1 MIVAKV
7 PLSAGRSA
15 RLFVHGAA
23 DVALFTP
30 AVEPSFMEEDDRER
44 EPALREV
51 LAKSLVYVDAHAGI
65 DPADVQ
71 HLFIRAT
78 DDPDEIPILACAI
91 ATEARVEQTLAEA
104 PYVAET
110 FSFQVS
116 SGNLVTPAGT
126 IAAFEGWFER
136 TFPDMRLPI
145 ICFARLSETIE
156 QLQELDLDWAI
167 LQAEPDDSASLPSSV
182 DDVQGLVAA

>member
-1 MIVAKV
+1 MIVATV
-7 PLSAGRSA
+7 PLSADRSA
-15 RLFVHGAA
+15 RLFVRNAA

-30 AVEPSFMEEDDRER
+30 MVAPLFMEEDDRER

-51 LAKSLVYVDAHAGI
+51 LAKPLVFVDAHSGI

-71 HLFIRAT
+71 HLFVRAT
-78 DDPDEIPILACAI
+78 EDPDEIPLLACAI
-91 ATEARVEQTLAEA
+91 ATEARVEQALAEA
-104 PYVAET
+104 RYVAET

-116 SGNLVTPAGT
+116 LRKLVTPAGT

-156 QLQELDLDWAI
+156 QLELDLDE
-167 LQAEPDDSASLPSSV
+167 QVRQGEHDDAASLPSSV
-182 DDVQGLVAA
+182 DNVQGLVAA